1 MDSDI
6 LAKIQKENDRL
17 RRRYRNLPEDTLDIL
32 DGLIDR
38 AAFMRVQLADMEMDI
53 LQNGRVEMFSQS
65 DKVDPYEKERPVVK
79 QYTALSRNYQ
89 SISKQLDDKLPKA
102 DPVDK
107 DDGFDS
113 FVVARED

>member
-17 RRRYRNLPEDTLDIL
+17 RKRYRNLPEDTLDIL

-113 FVVARED
+113 FVAARED